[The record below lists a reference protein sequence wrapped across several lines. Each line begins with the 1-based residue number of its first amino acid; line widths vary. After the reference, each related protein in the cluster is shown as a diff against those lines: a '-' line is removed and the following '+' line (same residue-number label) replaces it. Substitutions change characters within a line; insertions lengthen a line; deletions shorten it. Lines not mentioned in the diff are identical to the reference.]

1 VARRDY
7 YNDPGAPKPNRIV
20 PAVTAAVRDERGRI
34 LMIHRT
40 DNDRWALPGGALEL
54 GETVISTAVREVK
67 EETGIDIEVSGL
79 VGIYSDPHHV
89 IAYDDGE
96 VRQQFAICV
105 RGRPTGG
112 TLRGSSEST
121 EVRWVDVDELP
132 HLDLHPTQ
140 RLRVSHALDRSSAIP
155 YLE

>member
-1 VARRDY
+1 MARRDY
-7 YNDPGAPKPNRIV
+7 YDDPEAPEPNRIV
-20 PAVTAAVRDERGRI
+20 PAVTAAVTDDRGRI
-34 LMIHRT
+34 LLIHRT

-79 VGIYSDPHHV
+79 VGIYSDPRHV

-105 RGRPTGG
+105 RGRAVGG
-112 TLRGSSEST
+112 TLRGSSESS
-121 EVRWVDVDELP
+121 EVRWIDVEELP

-140 RLRVSHALDRSSAIP
+140 RLRVSHALGASSVIP